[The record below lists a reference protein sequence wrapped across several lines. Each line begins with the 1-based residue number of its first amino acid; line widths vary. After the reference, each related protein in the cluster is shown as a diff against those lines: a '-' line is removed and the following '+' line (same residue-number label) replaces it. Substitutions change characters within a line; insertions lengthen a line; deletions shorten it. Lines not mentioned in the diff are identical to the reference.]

1 MLHIL
6 GMVLKGIGITL
17 LCILLLL
24 LFLLLAILFV
34 PVRYRIAANR
44 PEAGNARAKGKV
56 SWLFSIVTAFA
67 EWEGRLHYGVR
78 IFGFS
83 IYDNLKKA
91 AAKKEKPQK
100 RTKKKKRKKEKEKKE
115 KEKKKKEPQEKARAK
130 EQNREAQERQFKAE
144 QNKAAQP
151 QAEKREQK
159 TQAAAGSP
167 IQSKNRTFGG
177 PAAESEDIKSPETS
191 QEETSQK
198 ENTEKRSLLRK
209 LSEKLT
215 GLVNGV
221 KALFRKLAAILRKI
235 AGILQKIAET
245 PEKLNEKAEELKEKW
260 ESYRAFLE
268 REDFKRSVSLCKKQL
283 FYIWRKVKPRKFKVR
298 VRFGFD
304 DPSVTGQI
312 LAYAGMLYPLLGKDM
327 MIEPDFEREILEGS
341 LLIKGRITV
350 VTFVRVLCVL
360 YFNRD
365 IKRMI
370 HIWKTRDISE

>member
-34 PVRYRIAANR
+34 PVRYRIAADK
-44 PEAGNARAKGKV
+44 PEEGNARAKVKAG
-56 SWLFSIVTAFA
+56 WLFSIVTVFF
-67 EWEGRLHYGVR
+67 EWEGKLHYGVK

-83 IYDNLKKA
+83 IYDNLKKKV
-91 AAKKEKPQK
+91 AKKEKSQK
-100 RTKKKKRKKEKEKKE
+100 RAKKKKRKKEK
-115 KEKKKKEPQEKARAK
+115 KKKEPREKARVE

-144 QNKAAQP
+144 ENKEAQP
-151 QAEKREQK
+151 QAEDREQK
-159 TQAAAGSP
+159 TQEAADSP
-167 IQSKNRTFGG
+167 IQSGIRAVGG
-177 PAAESEDIKSPETS
+177 PAAESEDVKSP
-191 QEETSQK
+191 ETSQK

-209 LSEKLT
+209 LAEKLT
-215 GLVNGV
+215 GLVNGI
-221 KALFRKLAAILRKI
+221 KALIRKLVAILRKI

-245 PEKLNEKAEELKEKW
+245 PEKLNEKAEELREKW
-260 ESYRAFLE
+260 EICRVFLE
-268 REDFKRSVSLCKKQL
+268 REDFRRSVSLCKKQL
-283 FYIWRKVKPRKFKVR
+283 FYIWRKVRPRKFKVR